1 MANEELKRIMSGLK
15 PKCNS
20 NKIKELDFIKEIR
33 RDMLDAQKLHIEGDK
48 LMGKV
53 WEKLNKYI
61 KENSL
66 TKQ

>member
-1 MANEELKRIMSGLK
+1 MKRIMSGLK

-33 RDMLDAQKLHIEGDK
+33 REMVNAHLEYDKKLSAI
-48 LMGKV
+48 

-66 TKQ
+66 TK